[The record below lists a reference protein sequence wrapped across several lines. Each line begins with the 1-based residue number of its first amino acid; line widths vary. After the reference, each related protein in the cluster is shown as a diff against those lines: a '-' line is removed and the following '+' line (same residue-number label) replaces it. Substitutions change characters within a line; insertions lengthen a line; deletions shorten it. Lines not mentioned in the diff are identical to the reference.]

1 MDILSLDVVWII
13 KQSSDV
19 NTIQFVNRLGHDLLF
34 ERLFAD
40 DIQDRL
46 EIGMARI
53 QKSKEVVVTLGA

>member
-1 MDILSLDVVWII
+1 MLTLYS
-13 KQSSDV
+13 
-19 NTIQFVNRLGHDLLF
+19 FVNRLGHDLLF

-46 EIGMARI
+46 EIGMDGI